1 MIRKKTEMTRTL
13 TETTA
18 RHGRLFA
25 ILTLA
30 ATACFSSAAVAAED
44 VSTSDETSVV
54 EFVDSMIRQGYE
66 DNEITPSPQA
76 TDAEFLRRI
85 YLDVIGRIPTLQEAE
100 AYVANE
106 NPRKK
111 GLLIDQLL
119 ESPDYVRH
127 FTTTWTNHSIGRG
140 QPRRVSRKGMTKF
153 YREAFAR
160 NRPWDEVVVDL
171 VTAEGHFEENG
182 AVNYT
187 LAQMQMP
194 DDAVQLTA
202 KTAKLFLGMQV
213 QCTQCHNHP
222 FNNWQQAQ
230 FWEFNSFFRQVQ
242 KRDHR
247 KFDEATGRQVDD
259 YSEVLTRDFEGPV
272 YFEKRSGLMQVAY
285 PIYNGEAIEPDA
297 FDRRKEFGKLLV
309 KADNGLTPM
318 IAKAFVNRTWGQFF
332 GYGFTRPIDDLGPHN
347 PASHP
352 EVLER
357 LSAEFVKADYDVKQ
371 LIQWITNTNAYSLS
385 SQFGEDN
392 DIDDPS
398 AGEMPLF
405 SHMYMKSMQ
414 AEQLYDS
421 LIVASSAHKAGR
433 GGWEAQEGQRQR
445 WMQQFVVAFDTDEN
459 DEATTF
465 NGTIPQALMMMNSE
479 LMQKAVNADRG
490 SFLYETMM
498 SAEPDSKKIQ
508 KLYMASLTR
517 MPVRAE
523 MRNAGKLISRYGA
536 NRAAAYQDL
545 FWALLNS
552 NEFIFNH

>member
-230 FWEFNSFFRQVQ
+230 FWEFNSFFRQV
-242 KRDHR
+242 KKEDHR
-247 KFDEATGRQVDD
+247 KRDEATGRQVDD

>member
-1 MIRKKTEMTRTL
+1 MV
-13 TETTA
+13 
-18 RHGRLFA
+18 
-25 ILTLA
+25 
-30 ATACFSSAAVAAED
+30 ACMACLGFSANLKAAED
-44 VSTSDETSVV
+44 VTQSEETSVV
-54 EFVDSMIRQGYE
+54 EYIDGMIQQGYE

-76 TDAEFLRRI
+76 TDEEFVRRV
-85 YLDVIGRIPTLQEAE
+85 YLDVIGRIPTLQEAD
-100 AYVANE
+100 AYLKDE

-111 GLLIDQLL
+111 GMLIEELL

-127 FTTTWTNHSIGRG
+127 MTTTWTNHSIGRG
-140 QPRRVSRKGMTKF
+140 QPRRVSRRGMTKF

-160 NRPWDEVVVDL
+160 NRPWDEVVIDI

-187 LAQMQMP
+187 LAQMQMN
-194 DDAVQLTA
+194 DEAVQLTA

-222 FNNWQQAQ
+222 FNNWQQSQ

-247 KFDEATGRQVDD
+247 RFDEATGRQVDD

-297 FDRRKEFGKLLV
+297 FDRRKEFAKLLV
-309 KADNGLTPM
+309 KADNGETPL
-318 IAKAFVNRTWGQFF
+318 IAKAFVNRMWGQYF
-332 GYGFTRPIDDLGPHN
+332 GYGFTRPVDDMGPHN

-357 LSAEFVKADYDVKQ
+357 LSSEFVAADYDVKQ
-371 LIQWITNTNAYSLS
+371 LIRWITNTNAYGLT
-385 SQFGEDN
+385 SQFGDDN

-421 LIVASSAHKAGR
+421 LIVASSAHKSGQ
-433 GGWEAQEGQRQR
+433 GGWEAQEQQRRR

-465 NGTIPQALMMMNSE
+465 NGSIPQALMMMNSE

-490 SFLYETMM
+490 SFLYETLV
-498 SAEPDSKKIQ
+498 SSEPDSRKIQ
-508 KLYMASLTR
+508 KLYMAALTR
-517 MPVRAE
+517 MPSRSE
-523 MRNAGKLISRYGA
+523 MRNAGKMISMYRQ
-536 NRAAAYQDL
+536 NKAAAYQDL

>member
-1 MIRKKTEMTRTL
+1 MISRNPEMTRSL
-13 TETTA
+13 TQSTA
-18 RHGRLFA
+18 YHGPFLT

-30 ATACFSSAAVAAED
+30 ATACFSSVAIAADEIE
-44 VSTSDETSVV
+44 SGGETSVV
-54 EFVDSMIRQGYE
+54 EFVDSMIQQGYE

-76 TDAEFLRRI
+76 TDEEFLRRV
-85 YLDVIGRIPTLQEAE
+85 YLDVIGRIPTMQEAE
-100 AYVANE
+100 VYLKDE
-106 NPRKK
+106 SPRKK
-111 GLLIDQLL
+111 GILIDELL

-127 FTTTWTNHSIGRG
+127 FTATWTNHSIGRG

-160 NRPWDEVVVDL
+160 NRPWDEVVIDL

-194 DDAVQLTA
+194 DEAVQLTA

-285 PIYNGEAIEPDA
+285 PIYNGDAIEPDA

-309 KADNGLTPM
+309 KADSGETPM

-332 GYGFTRPIDDLGPHN
+332 GYGFTRPVDDMGPHN
-347 PASHP
+347 PSSHP

-357 LSAEFVKADYDVKQ
+357 LSADFVKADYDVKQ
-371 LIQWITNTNAYSLS
+371 LLKWITNTNAYSLT
-385 SQFGEDN
+385 SQFGDDN

-433 GGWEAQEGQRQR
+433 GGWEAQEGQRR
-445 WMQQFVVAFDTDEN
+445 KWMGQFFVAFDTDEN

-498 SAEPDSKKIQ
+498 STEPDSKKIQ

-517 MPVRAE
+517 VPSRGE